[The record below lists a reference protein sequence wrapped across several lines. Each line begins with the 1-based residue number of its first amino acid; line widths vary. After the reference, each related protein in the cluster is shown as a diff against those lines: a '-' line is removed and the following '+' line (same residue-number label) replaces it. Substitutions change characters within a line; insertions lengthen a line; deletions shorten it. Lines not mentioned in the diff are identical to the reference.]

1 MELSMMSLA
10 FNQDG
15 WASGGLPC
23 FFAVAW
29 FSGGL
34 DTHGQNFNPTF
45 FTGLQNILYDP
56 LLEQYDTGL
65 GCY

>member
-1 MELSMMSLA
+1 MMSLA

-15 WASGGLPC
+15 WASVGLPC

-56 LLEQYDTGL
+56 LLE
-65 GCY
+65 